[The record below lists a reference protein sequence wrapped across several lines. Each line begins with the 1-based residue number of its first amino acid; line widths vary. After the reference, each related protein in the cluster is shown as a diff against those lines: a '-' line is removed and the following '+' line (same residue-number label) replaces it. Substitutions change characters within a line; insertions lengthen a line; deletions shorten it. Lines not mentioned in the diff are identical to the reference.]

1 MLATIKR
8 IYALPTATR
17 PHAALT
23 WVLGYLFALG
33 LAVLAAPRA
42 ALQDPAPWVLALAYT
57 LTAFVAQGWLALPGA
72 HPLSAVLAPLIAI
85 FAVAAVLVPQPGW
98 AFWLAG
104 GAGAA
109 MVLGATLM
117 WRAYRERGAVATL
130 GARARALFPGPVPT
144 GPLARV
150 IVADPDELSAREREA
165 LRLHAA
171 HGAALVHPAAV
182 EANLKGR
189 VDLDHV
195 VPELVTGPPWIYARS
210 KRALDLLLVLLV
222 LPVVVPLVLVTALA
236 LAVAGR
242 LWPEEA
248 GPVFFIQERVGFR
261 GRPFRM
267 VKFRTMRVGSDR
279 NGPMYAVNNDHRIT
293 RLGRWLRKFR
303 LDELPQ
309 LWNVLRGEMSLV
321 GPRPEPIQSAAAF
334 AERIPHYEL
343 RTRVPPGVTGWAQVQ
358 QGYAAGDE
366 ETRVK
371 LAHDLYYI
379 QHASLLFDLYV
390 LVRTVTTVVFGRGAQ

>member
-1 MLATIKR
+1 MFATIKR

-42 ALQDPAPWVLALAYT
+42 ALQDPAPWVLALAYAIAA
-57 LTAFVAQGWLALPGA
+57 LAAREWLALPRT
-72 HPLSAVLAPLIAI
+72 HPLG
-85 FAVAAVLVPQPGW
+85 AVLVPPAVVFVVAAVSVPKPGW
-98 AFWLAG
+98 AFWFVG
-104 GAGAA
+104 GLGTIL
-109 MVLGATLM
+109 VLGLVLL
-117 WRAYRERGAVATL
+117 WWPYRERGAIASL
-130 GARARALFPGPVPT
+130 GAHAQRLFSGVASKSPV
-144 GPLARV
+144 ARV
-150 IVADPDELSAREREA
+150 LVADPNELPEPEREA
-165 LRLHAA
+165 VRLRAA
-171 HGAALVHPAAV
+171 CGTALVHPAAV

-195 VPELVTGPPWIYARS
+195 VPELVTEPPRIYARS
-210 KRALDLLLVLLV
+210 KRVLDLLLVLLA

-261 GRPFRM
+261 GQPFRM

-279 NGPMYAVNNDHRIT
+279 NGPMYAVDNDHRIT

-321 GPRPEPIQSAAAF
+321 GPRPEPVQSAAAF
-334 AERIPHYEL
+334 AERIPYYKL

-390 LVRTVTTVVFGRGAQ
+390 LIRTVTTVVFGRGAQ